1 MIKPCIPS
9 EDFQRI
15 ALKSNLSDEDIIR
28 KTKAILHL
36 ANTGQ
41 PKLVIQMIQ
50 NTKQEWFFEAL
61 LQGCKIFGK
70 GQVRL
75 GKNLRSLKKNG
86 EYIFALLLVHA
97 PATCNLE
104 TWLDRN
110 EITELNLGDYITSI
124 DWVRKFAIHLHPR
137 FPNLTKIISHAIELT
152 VDKEFNSL
160 DDTQKNLILKTFR
173 ACTGD
178 LIIYLENQL
187 DKEFFAS
194 LLDGFSFN
202 LSLTGPGA
210 KIISEEIIDILCRFD
225 GIIKLPDLEELSSTK
240 LARKLWQ
247 RSHKVSFP
255 KLVAISDEVAGL
267 LALMNDIV
275 VAPLIFD
282 SFSKINQQDYTTAHI
297 LIRKGFP
304 LNLDTLETVPERLW
318 KIIARHNEDISLNG
332 LKHLDDR
339 FALLLARHKHAL
351 SLDSITS
358 LSPRARRLL
367 QYRCGKLSLKG
378 LKN

>member
-1 MIKPCIPS
+1 MIEPCIPS
-9 EDFQRI
+9 EDLQRI
-15 ALKSNLSDEDIIR
+15 ALKSNLSIEDINR

-36 ANTGQ
+36 ANNGQ

-61 LQGCKIFGK
+61 LQGCKIEK
-70 GQVRL
+70 GQVKL
-75 GKNLRSLKKNG
+75 GKNLRSLKKHG
-86 EYIFALLLVHA
+86 GYIFLLLLVHA

-110 EITELNLGDYITSI
+110 EITELNLGDYLTSI
-124 DWVRKFAIHLHPR
+124 DWVKKFAIHLHPS
-137 FPNLTKIISHAIELT
+137 FPNLTKIISHHIKLT
-152 VDKEFNSL
+152 IDKEFNNL
-160 DDTQKNLILKTFR
+160 EDTQKQLILKTFR

-178 LIIYLENQL
+178 LIIHLESRL

-210 KIISEEIIDILCRFD
+210 KIISEEIIDILYRFD

-247 RSHKVSFP
+247 RSHKVSLP
-255 KLVAISDEVAGL
+255 KLVAISDEVAEL

-275 VAPLIFD
+275 DAPLIFED
-282 SFSKINQQDYTTAHI
+282 FWKVNQQDYTTAHI
-297 LIRKGFP
+297 LTRRGYP
-304 LNLDTLETVPERLW
+304 LNLDALETVPQRLW
-318 KIIARHNEDISLNG
+318 KLIARHNEDISLNG

-339 FALLLARHKHAL
+339 FALLLARHKHGL
-351 SLDSITS
+351 SLDSITC
-358 LSPRARRLL
+358 LSQRARRLL